1 MLERKQEHTK
11 QSNLDIALK
20 VAKEEFLKRAPKDMA
35 EKAGGEF
42 ELVNCGN
49 SMITVNLFGQE
60 HTLAHPDG
68 SIEFPDHH
76 QVTIVV
82 HILLLHYLLNA
93 SGTALRGGLVAYKD
107 IPGGDK
113 YFPVFKKR
121 VEMPVMNAYSENPEG
136 FENACIGL
144 GGERVSMGDISFRFQ
159 AFPKVPIT
167 YVYWKGE
174 EEFPASLQVLYDSSI
189 KDYLPL
195 EDIVF
200 LSEMLS
206 WKIVRFKGA

>member
-1 MLERKQEHTK
+1 MEQKQEHTK

-20 VAKEEFLKRAPKDMA
+20 VAKEEFAKKDPREMA

-42 ELVNCGN
+42 EQVNCGN
-49 SMITVNLFGQE
+49 SMLTVSLFGQE

-76 QVTIVV
+76 QVSLVT
-82 HILLLHYLLNA
+82 HILLLHYLIGATGKPLTGEFV
-93 SGTALRGGLVAYKD
+93 SYKD

-113 YFPVFKKR
+113 YFSVFKKR
-121 VEMPVMNAYSENPEG
+121 VEMPVLSAYGENPEG
-136 FENACIGL
+136 FGAACSGL
-144 GGERVSMGDISFRFQ
+144 GGARVDMGDAAFRFQ
-159 AFPKVPIT
+159 AFPMVPIT
-167 YVYWKGE
+167 YVFWRGE
-174 EEFPASLQVLYDSSI
+174 EEFPASLQVLFDASI

-200 LSEMLS
+200 LAEMLS
-206 WKIVRFKGA
+206 WKIARFKGA